1 MPLDW
6 MDVSAAAER
15 APEQPEPAAV
25 PADSELLAGLNDEQ
39 RRAVTHGEGPLL
51 ILAGAGSGK
60 TRVIT
65 RRIGWLVASR
75 RAAAHEILAITF
87 TNKAAGEMRARVG
100 HFLPVQGLWI
110 STFHAMCARILR
122 REIGALG
129 GWTNDFS
136 IYDTHERNL
145 LLKQIVKELGFDLQ
159 TFRPNAIG
167 AWISAEK
174 NRRFDRA
181 SAGGQRLGGIEREIY
196 EQVRTRYAKD
206 MRTNNALDFDDLLL
220 CVLELFDGHPGLRD
234 AYAARFRYVLV
245 DEYQDTNH
253 VQYLLT
259 RHLAGWHENLTVCGD
274 PDQSI
279 YGWRGADIR
288 NILDFERDFGPG
300 GSSTERPVVVVKLE
314 RNYRS
319 TECILK
325 AAQGLIR
332 HNLARKEKD
341 LWTDKQSDARVRV
354 LECAD
359 ENDEA
364 RAIAQRIQELVARG
378 RRPDQV
384 AVFYRVNFMQRALE
398 RALRLAGLPYQIVG
412 GVEFYERREVR
423 DLVCYLRLI
432 VNPRDDGACTRVLN
446 VPARG
451 IGEKSVEEL
460 SRWSRERGLT
470 LAAAVHAGEARE
482 LLKGR
487 ARKGLEDFARILR
500 ELAPHA
506 ELSASAAL
514 EAVLAATD
522 YLQHLSEAADDD
534 ALSRVENVEE
544 LLAGARQYDSENPEG
559 KLRGY
564 LQDVALVS
572 DVDGWEEASPR
583 VTLMTLHS
591 SKGLEFPAVFIAG
604 LEEGL
609 LPHALALSEE
619 DEEAGVEEE
628 RRLLYVGMTRAMDEL
643 FLSHADLRLHY
654 GETSFQ
660 EPSRFLAQLPRE
672 WVVGLEEEQP
682 DDAREPTFV
691 SDEEERVLRAGERVE
706 HDHFGYGVVEALQG
720 SGVNTRVTV
729 RFRSAGTKV
738 LLLQYAKLR
747 VVEG

>member
-206 MRTNNALDFDDLLL
+206 MRTNNA
-220 CVLELFDGHPGLRD
+220 
-234 AYAARFRYVLV
+234 
-245 DEYQDTNH
+245 
-253 VQYLLT
+253 
-259 RHLAGWHENLTVCGD
+259 
-274 PDQSI
+274 
-279 YGWRGADIR
+279 
-288 NILDFERDFGPG
+288 LDFERDFGPG